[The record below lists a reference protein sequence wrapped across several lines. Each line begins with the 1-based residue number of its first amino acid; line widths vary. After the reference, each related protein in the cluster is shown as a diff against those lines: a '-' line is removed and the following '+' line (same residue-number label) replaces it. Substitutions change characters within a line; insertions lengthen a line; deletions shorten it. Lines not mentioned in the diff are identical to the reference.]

1 MQQLLS
7 KNRKQPCKGF
17 TGYAFKKLISMKNIL
32 IAFLIVFFFWGCRK
46 KECCVP
52 ENNYD
57 YSSEIQNIVHNG
69 ISREYLI
76 YIPSSFSG
84 DSVAPLV
91 LNFHGFGGNINDYL
105 SYTSMLSI
113 AETEGFVL
121 VFPQGSLMDGYSHWN
136 PSLPSSDNKSTADDL
151 GFIEAL
157 IQQLSNNYNIDSKR
171 IYACGYSNGGM
182 MSFGLANHKSN
193 LFAAVASV
201 SGAMLETDNTPN
213 HPMPVLMIHGTSD
226 GVIPYAGN
234 NEYASVE
241 STLTFW
247 RNFNS
252 TDSISNSNSI
262 TSGGNTIEYT
272 SYSNGN
278 NGVSVEHYKINQGGH
293 EWFDLNYNEL
303 NTSELIWEF
312 FSKYDMDGLIE

>member
-1 MQQLLS
+1 
-7 KNRKQPCKGF
+7 
-17 TGYAFKKLISMKNIL
+17 MKNIL

-105 SYTSMLSI
+105 SYTSILSI

-262 TSGGNTIEYT
+262 TSGGNTIEYI

-293 EWFDLNYNEL
+293 EWFNLNYNGL
-303 NTSELIWEF
+303 NTGELIWEF
-312 FSKYDMDGLIE
+312 FSKYDINGLRE

>member
-1 MQQLLS
+1 
-7 KNRKQPCKGF
+7 
-17 TGYAFKKLISMKNIL
+17 MKNIL

-293 EWFDLNYNEL
+293 EWFDLNYNGQ
-303 NTSELIWEF
+303 NTGQLIWEF
-312 FSKYDMDGLIE
+312 FSKYDINGLRE

>member
-1 MQQLLS
+1 
-7 KNRKQPCKGF
+7 
-17 TGYAFKKLISMKNIL
+17 MKNIL

>member
-1 MQQLLS
+1 
-7 KNRKQPCKGF
+7 
-17 TGYAFKKLISMKNIL
+17 
-32 IAFLIVFFFWGCRK
+32 
-46 KECCVP
+46 
-52 ENNYD
+52 
-57 YSSEIQNIVHNG
+57 
-69 ISREYLI
+69 
-76 YIPSSFSG
+76 
-84 DSVAPLV
+84 
-91 LNFHGFGGNINDYL
+91 
-105 SYTSMLSI
+105 
-113 AETEGFVL
+113 
-121 VFPQGSLMDGYSHWN
+121 
-136 PSLPSSDNKSTADDL
+136 
-151 GFIEAL
+151 
-157 IQQLSNNYNIDSKR
+157 
-171 IYACGYSNGGM
+171 

-293 EWFDLNYNEL
+293 EWFDLNYNGQ
-303 NTSELIWEF
+303 NTGQLIWEF
-312 FSKYDMDGLIE
+312 FSKYDINGLRE

>member
-1 MQQLLS
+1 
-7 KNRKQPCKGF
+7 
-17 TGYAFKKLISMKNIL
+17 MKNIL

-262 TSGGNTIEYT
+262 TSGGNTIEYI

-293 EWFDLNYNEL
+293 EWFNLNYNDL

>member
-1 MQQLLS
+1 
-7 KNRKQPCKGF
+7 
-17 TGYAFKKLISMKNIL
+17 MKNIL

-293 EWFDLNYNEL
+293 EWFNLNYEGK
-303 NTSELIWEF
+303 NTGELIWNF
-312 FSKYDMDGLIE
+312 FSKYDIDGLIE

>member
-1 MQQLLS
+1 
-7 KNRKQPCKGF
+7 
-17 TGYAFKKLISMKNIL
+17 MKNIL

-46 KECCVP
+46 KECCIP

-57 YSSEIQNIVHNG
+57 YSSEIQSIVHNG

-76 YIPSSFSG
+76 YFPSSFNGASA
-84 DSVAPLV
+84 APLV
-91 LNFHGFGGNINDYL
+91 LNFHGFGGNFSEYAA
-105 SYTSMLSI
+105 YTSMRSL
-113 AETEGFVL
+113 ADTEGFIL
-121 VFPQGSLMDGYSHWN
+121 VYPQGSLMNGYSHWN
-136 PSLPSSDNKSTADDL
+136 PSLPSLENKSNADDF

-157 IQQLSNNYNIDSKR
+157 IQQLLNDYVIDSEK

-193 LFAAVASV
+193 LIAAAASV
-201 SGAMLETDNTPN
+201 SGTMLETDNTPD

-241 STLTFW
+241 STLAFW

-252 TDSISNSNSI
+252 TDSVPYSNSI
-262 TSGGNTIEYT
+262 TTGGNSIEYEY
-272 SYSNGN
+272 YSNGN

-293 EWFDLNYNEL
+293 EWFDLNYNGQ
-303 NTSELIWEF
+303 NTGQLIWEF
-312 FSKYDMDGLIE
+312 FSKYDINGLRE